1 MGASFAC
8 YRRSSDQCGL
18 GGKRLEILHELLPIR
33 EVIAYSGCARDAID
47 REGFD
52 MVVTRW
58 GFVRWA
64 AAAGGAFMLSLAMT
78 LGATAADDK
87 TYVMKIALATFE
99 DALHQYAKNYAA
111 AVERDLGGRIKAE
124 IYPASQLG
132 SIARQAEGVQFG
144 AIQCQIVAPEF
155 LVGVDERFEVL
166 AAPGLVASM
175 ADGQRV
181 AANLEVMKLMLGL
194 GADKGLHG
202 AGLFMN
208 SQSAVI
214 ARTPI
219 HHLAD
224 FKGKKIR
231 IFASQFQS
239 VAMQRLGAT
248 PKPMTLAG
256 VLPALQDNALDGAVS
271 SIAVFSAMHY
281 EKAAKYVTE
290 TGQPAIFGIAEV
302 SKKSYNSL
310 PTDLQQIVDKDAA
323 SEATAI
329 NPQAIQIN
337 DRARKAWMN
346 GGGELISL
354 PADEQSAMLETL
366 ASVGE
371 SVSKTKPQLSAA
383 YLVAKEAAQSRR

>member
-1 MGASFAC
+1 MFVT
-8 YRRSSDQCGL
+8 L
-18 GGKRLEILHELLPIR
+18 GG
-33 EVIAYSGCARDAID
+33 
-47 REGFD
+47 F
-52 MVVTRW
+52 VTC
-58 GFVRWA
+58 A
-64 AAAGGAFMLSLAMT
+64 AAVGGAFMLSLAMT
-78 LGATAADDK
+78 LDAPAADDK
-87 TYVMKIALATFE
+87 TYVMKIALATLD

-111 AVERDLGGRIKAE
+111 AVEKDSGGRIKAK

-132 SIARQAEGVQFG
+132 SIERQAQGVQFG

-155 LVGVDERFEVL
+155 LVGIDERFEVL
-166 AAPGLVASM
+166 AAPGLVTSM
-175 ADGQRV
+175 AHGQRV
-181 AANLEVMKLMLGL
+181 AADPAVLKLILGL

-214 ARTPI
+214 AKTPI
-219 HHLAD
+219 RHLAD

-239 VAMQRLGAT
+239 EAMGRLGAA
-248 PKPMTLAG
+248 PKPMTLGG

-271 SIAVFSAMHY
+271 SIAVFSSMHY
-281 EKAAKYVTE
+281 RQAAKYVTE

-302 SKKSYNSL
+302 SKKWYDSL

-323 SEATAI
+323 SESMAI
-329 NPQAIQIN
+329 NPQAVEIN
-337 DRARKAWMN
+337 DRARKAWID

-354 PADEQSAMLETL
+354 PADEQSAMLKTL

-371 SVSKTKPQLSAA
+371 DVSKTKPQLSAA
-383 YLVAKEAAQSRR
+383 YQMVMEAAQRRR